1 MRITFD
7 YRARSVSLIVIH
19 SGDAVLYTTTVN
31 TVFRVYSPVLDDP
44 TWFQLLSSI
53 DHRALRPNPASG
65 PSHQKGKGREEDNQ
79 FGKIWPL
86 DAEVLRAALLEELG
100 EVNDG
105 KVKPSAMVRKVLEG
119 LATDESDVLLYTD
132 GRGLLSLRSIVVS
145 LHSGRLAIP
154 GSVADV
160 VEPRS

>member
-1 MRITFD
+1 MFI
-7 YRARSVSLIVIH
+7 Y
-19 SGDAVLYTTTVN
+19 SGDAVLYTTTTN

-53 DHRALRPNPASG
+53 DHRAFRPESAST
-65 PSHQKGKGREEDNQ
+65 PSVEKGKGREEASQ

-105 KVKPSAMVRKVLEG
+105 KIKPSAMTRKVLEG
-119 LATDESDVLLYTD
+119 LATEESDVLLSTD
-132 GRGLLSLRSIVVS
+132 GRGLISIRSIVVS
-145 LHSGRLAIP
+145 CHQVLCL
-154 GSVADV
+154 GSNLT
-160 VEPRS
+160 